1 MSARYKRLDVGTH
14 TGPAHRSAY
23 AVLNFKA
30 RVRVETAMDGHD
42 AMSERARSA
51 PLTSPPRKRAAP
63 SRTAPKASETAGV
76 TTHESVY
83 RGLRKR
89 ILFGGVPPGSAITL
103 RGLAESMGVSP
114 MPIREAVR
122 RLIAERAL
130 KMQDN
135 RRVVVPPMTEERFQE
150 IVFARLALEPELAAR
165 AMARIGQADIARI
178 ASHDHAVDR
187 AMADGDV
194 PGYMQ
199 SNFRFHFAIYERAG
213 AETLL
218 ALVESIW
225 LQFGPFMRTAY
236 GRIGTSTLEDHHQAA
251 IAALERQDRNR
262 LKAAIAADITQGMS
276 FIGDAVLKHADP
288 A

>member
-1 MSARYKRLDVGTH
+1 MSK
-14 TGPAHRSAY
+14 
-23 AVLNFKA
+23 
-30 RVRVETAMDGHD
+30 
-42 AMSERARSA
+42 RARSA
-51 PLTSPPRKRAAP
+51 PPTSPPHKRTAV
-63 SRTAPKASETAGV
+63 SRTAPKLSEASTV

-83 RGLRKR
+83 RGLRER

-103 RGLAESMGVSP
+103 RGIAESMGVSP

-135 RRVVVPPMTEERFQE
+135 RRVLVPPMTEGRFRE
-150 IVFARLALEPELAAR
+150 IVFARLALEPELASR
-165 AMARIGQADIARI
+165 AMDRIGEAEITRI
-178 ASHDHAVDR
+178 ASHDRAVDR
-187 AMADGDV
+187 AMVDGDV

-199 SNFRFHFAIYERAG
+199 SNFRFHFAIYEQAG

-225 LQFGPFMRTAY
+225 LQFGPFMRMAY

-251 IAALERQDRNR
+251 LSALGRRDREG
-262 LKAAIAADITQGMS
+262 LKAAIAADISQGMG
-276 FIGDAVLKHADP
+276 FIGDAVLKHAET